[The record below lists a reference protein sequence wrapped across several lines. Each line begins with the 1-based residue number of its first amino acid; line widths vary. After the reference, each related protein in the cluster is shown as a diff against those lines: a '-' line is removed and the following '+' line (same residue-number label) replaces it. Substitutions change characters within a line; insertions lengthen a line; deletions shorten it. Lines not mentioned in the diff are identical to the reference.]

1 MISNPGGFNNADAM
15 FKKETPKPKPS
26 GLLLHYNYGAAVAKL
41 WGHRSEII
49 QNCPNIPHPSRPIPA
64 TGGPSGGPSG
74 AVHDKTLV
82 IQKLDGGR
90 AARGHG
96 TGNPV
101 ARGGTGEMVD
111 SEGQG
116 KWDEDELILFLW
128 SNSKEAREYR
138 QKEAEERTQ
147 HIEQWREGIL

>member
-1 MISNPGGFNNADAM
+1 
-15 FKKETPKPKPS
+15 
-26 GLLLHYNYGAAVAKL
+26 
-41 WGHRSEII
+41 
-49 QNCPNIPHPSRPIPA
+49 
-64 TGGPSGGPSG
+64 
-74 AVHDKTLV
+74 VHDKTLV